1 VISQTL
7 IGPFSY
13 SGGVVG
19 NTYFKSKFGI
29 LGNTAQ
35 ENAVASNVVAVL
47 QAGAFFGAL
56 GSAPISG
63 RSLFSFFSRSF
74 SEQLKS
80 QGWKEVD
87 DGVVHYCFPCWSSG
101 SYRVHFF
108 DFC

>member
-1 VISQTL
+1 MLNVS
-7 IGPFSY
+7 FSC

-19 NTYFKSKFGI
+19 NTYFKSRFGI
-29 LGNTAQ
+29 LGDIAQ

-63 RSLFSFFSRSF
+63 GSTFSFFSCSF
-74 SEQLKS
+74 PEQSSS
-80 QGWKEVD
+80 QDWEEMD
-87 DGVVHYCFPCWSSG
+87 DGVIYSDLPCWSG
-101 SYRVHFF
+101 ESYKIHLF